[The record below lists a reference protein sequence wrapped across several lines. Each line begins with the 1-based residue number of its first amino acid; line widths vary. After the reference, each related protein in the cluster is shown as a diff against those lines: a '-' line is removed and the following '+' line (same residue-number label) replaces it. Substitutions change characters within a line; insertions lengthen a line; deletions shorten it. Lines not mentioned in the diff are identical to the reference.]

1 MEKLE
6 ISSVEVSLS
15 SSYIGEYKMANGDKM
30 IDGDTSTSGIVYLE
44 EFILSVTFSLELKL
58 KDKAEV
64 HAVIING
71 PMGGAESSLTLQG
84 KTTYVDTTGSWSITD
99 HQKCGQMPETNP
111 ATLQCSQPTEGDEV
125 SFYIS
130 RRVHGIEQFTL
141 EVNEIEVYGKVLP
154 KKALSAGIIVLIV
167 IGVLAGLA
175 AIAGLIFLKK
185 KNFFAAQTNEK

>member
-15 SSYIGEYKMANGDKM
+15 DSYIGEYKMANGDKM

-44 EFILSVTFSLELKL
+44 EFILSVTFSLEVKL

-71 PMGGAESSLTLQG
+71 PMGNAESSLTLQG
-84 KTTYVDTTGSWSITD
+84 KTTYVDTDGSWSITD
-99 HQKCGQMPETNP
+99 HQKCGQMPQTNP
-111 ATLQCSQPTEGDEV
+111 ATLQCEQPVEGDEV

-154 KKALSAGIIVLIV
+154 KKGLSAGIIVLIV

-185 KNFFAAQTNEK
+185 KNFFASNK